1 MGEEEGRW
9 EKKEVERRSGGGGG
23 EEGRG
28 QPMCILVQP
37 PSNKRLC
44 HQ

>member
-1 MGEEEGRW
+1 MGGEE
-9 EKKEVERRSGGGGG
+9 GG
-23 EEGRG
+23 EEKWGMRGEGRG
-28 QPMCILVQP
+28 QPMCILVHP